1 MSGRQC
7 FSLSPNSVL
16 ILLIDVSWC
25 GEYPKRDLMNLMW
38 QNLTVR
44 TRAQSWFGQA
54 LASTSTNLY
63 IIENGAL
70 MALRYCN
77 GIHNKIV

>member
-1 MSGRQC
+1 
-7 FSLSPNSVL
+7 
-16 ILLIDVSWC
+16 
-25 GEYPKRDLMNLMW
+25 MNLMW
-38 QNLTVR
+38 QNVTVR